1 MGLGRDV
8 LPSDGSWVT
17 NWGRIGLG
25 SGFLTPRCCMV
36 LLQVLWIC
44 SLCFICLSGE
54 EGEEMPQDAN
64 LSVLGVVRSLGEQL
78 HPRCLRLGGMSS
90 HLRVWS
96 LWQCRCCL
104 CSSSSCDSGFVF
116 WDTLAED
123 GGSVSLGFP
132 PSLPPVL
139 IPLLLAWLGGFRRGC
154 FPPDS
159 PDQGQLQV

>member
-8 LPSDGSWVT
+8 LPRDGSWVT

-25 SGFLTPRCCMV
+25 SGFLTPMV

-116 WDTLAED
+116 WDTPAEG

-139 IPLLLAWLGGFRRGC
+139 IPLLLGC
-154 FPPDS
+154 FPPGS
-159 PDQGQLQV
+159 PEQGQLQV